1 MAKSLL
7 EVKSTKTKLL
17 SVLGVE
23 STDKKVFIN
32 DSTLRLT
39 KFGCSLLR
47 KEYDFWELE
56 SPGLLSKYL
65 IILQNKMQY
74 PYYID
79 KKILVLFSEQDAFMA
94 RLAGA
99 DGWLMSK

>member
-1 MAKSLL
+1 MARSLL
-7 EVKSTKTKLL
+7 EIKEAKTKLL
-17 SVLGVE
+17 TELGVE
-23 STDKKVFIN
+23 STDKKIFVSDYTF
-32 DSTLRLT
+32 RLT
-39 KFGCSLLR
+39 KFGCSVLR
-47 KEYDFWELE
+47 KEYDCWESE

-65 IILQNKMQY
+65 ITLQKTMQY

-79 KKILVLFSEQDAFMA
+79 KKILVLFNEQDAFMV